1 MMLHDTL
8 HGIVQY
14 SALLSARY
22 VQVEAMCMYGADGKY
37 ETRVTVII
45 AINDHWMT
53 SNDEFR
59 ILNLNFALELA
70 AIIGNNWLINATR
83 DREGLVISATL
94 THFPVTSTEWR
105 GHRWSQNC
113 DGAE

>member
-45 AINDHWMT
+45 AINDH
-53 SNDEFR
+53 
-59 ILNLNFALELA
+59 
-70 AIIGNNWLINATR
+70 
-83 DREGLVISATL
+83 
-94 THFPVTSTEWR
+94 
-105 GHRWSQNC
+105 
-113 DGAE
+113 